1 MSTVVVKPGNVIEKD
16 TNENRVIQFD
26 WDTDGNLA
34 AAVTISTS
42 TWVITAIR
50 PASET
55 PVALANDNSSI
66 LSGSRKTQTRLTGG
80 TLGSEYRV
88 TNRVVTSESPAQ
100 TKERS
105 IYVAVVEL

>member
-1 MSTVVVKPGNVIEKD
+1 MSTVEVRPGNVIQKD
-16 TNENRVIQFD
+16 TNENRVIVFD
-26 WDTDGNLA
+26 WDEESLA
-34 AAVTISTS
+34 TNVTISTS

-50 PASET
+50 PSSES
-55 PVALANDNSSI
+55 PVMLEDDNDSI

-88 TNRVVTSESPAQ
+88 TNRIVTSESPTQ

-105 IYVAVVEL
+105 VFVSVVDL

>member
-1 MSTVVVKPGNVIEKD
+1 VSTVDISPNNVIEKD
-16 TNENRVIQFD
+16 TNENRVIVFD
-26 WDTDGNLA
+26 WDENNLGTD
-34 AAVTISTS
+34 VTISTS

-88 TNRVVTSESPAQ
+88 TNRIVSSESPAQ

>member
-1 MSTVVVKPGNVIEKD
+1 VSTVDISPNNVIEKD
-16 TNENRVIQFD
+16 TNENRVIVFD
-26 WDTDGNLA
+26 WDENNLGTD
-34 AAVTISTS
+34 VTISTS

-50 PASET
+50 PAGET
-55 PVALANDNSSI
+55 PVNLANDNSSI

-105 IYVAVVEL
+105 VYVAVVEL